1 MAFVKATKARVAPK
15 IAIAGVSG
23 SGKTYSALR
32 FARGLVGPNA
42 RVALIDTENGSASLY
57 ADKFEFDVC
66 DVAPRTFDGGRK
78 AFWHADFRDAIN
90 DAING
95 GYDALII
102 DSASHIWEGVLD
114 YKGEL
119 DKGGG
124 NSYTNW
130 NKAGAQYKTIIDLV
144 LQAPI
149 PVVCCFRSKIAYV
162 LEADENGKQI
172 PRKRGLAPIARDGV
186 EYEFT
191 TVFDVDFA
199 HNATAS
205 KDRTELF
212 VDSERITEATG
223 ERFRNWLRDRAAPG
237 PSYRSSS
244 VSAPDGRD
252 GNAQLRENE
261 GAQDEE
267 AAQDAAIDRL
277 AALDEEEAET
287 EEEVD
292 EAATFDPARF
302 GDEARAE
309 VGRTSQ
315 ATNES
320 GEDEFERKL
329 GPGAPGGADDRPS
342 NGLEALDEIWPEDV
356 RKRAVACGRD
366 VEKVE
371 ATARRKF
378 GAGLDDL
385 AENDLRYIF
394 ENLRPKDALA
404 KAIGR

>member
-1 MAFVKATKARVAPK
+1 MAFTRATKARVAPK

-57 ADKFEFDVC
+57 ADKFEFYVC

-78 AFWHADFRDAIN
+78 AFWHADFRNAIN

-223 ERFRNWLRDRAAPG
+223 ERFRNWLDGRDGATPG
-237 PSYRSSS
+237 PRSRASS
-244 VSAPDGRD
+244 FSAPDGRD
-252 GNAQLRENE
+252 GSAQLRENE
-261 GAQDEE
+261 ALDEE

-292 EAATFDPARF
+292 EAATFYPARF
-302 GDEARAE
+302 
-309 VGRTSQ
+309 V
-315 ATNES
+315 
-320 GEDEFERKL
+320 
-329 GPGAPGGADDRPS
+329 DDRPS

-366 VEKVE
+366 LEKVE

>member
-205 KDRTELF
+205 KDRTGLF

-223 ERFRNWLRDRAAPG
+223 ERFRNWL
-237 PSYRSSS
+237 
-244 VSAPDGRD
+244 DGRD
-252 GNAQLRENE
+252 LGDRDENTRLR
-261 GAQDEE
+261 DEE

-277 AALDEEEAET
+277 AARDEEAET
-287 EEEVD
+287 EKEVD

-302 GDEARAE
+302 
-309 VGRTSQ
+309 V
-315 ATNES
+315 
-320 GEDEFERKL
+320 
-329 GPGAPGGADDRPS
+329 DDRPS
-342 NGLEALDEIWPEDV
+342 NGLEALDEIWPDDV

-385 AENDLRYIF
+385 AENDLRYIY
-394 ENLRPKDALA
+394 ENLRPKDSLA

>member
-1 MAFVKATKARVAPK
+1 MAFTRATKARVAPK

-223 ERFRNWLRDRAAPG
+223 ERFRNWL
-237 PSYRSSS
+237 
-244 VSAPDGRD
+244 DGRAPTRPTSTD
-252 GNAQLRENE
+252 GAL
-261 GAQDEE
+261 DEE

-302 GDEARAE
+302 ADEARAE
-309 VGRTSQ
+309 VGRTSR
-315 ATNES
+315 ATIGS
-320 GEDEFERKL
+320 GEAEFERKL
-329 GPGAPGGADDRPS
+329 EPGAPGGVDDRPS

-378 GAGLDDL
+378 GVGLDDL

-404 KAIGR
+404 KAFGR